1 MSEIK
6 LEAGQ
11 WYRTRG
17 GNIVYCV
24 GLKPKET
31 ATNTPYDAVVVCIEG
46 FSYDYVSDGRFAVG
60 ADANEMQQ
68 EFDEDIIE
76 HLPGCTGFDYVPTPK
91 LQLREGAW
99 YERADMKIVGPCRV
113 DTEQPNSYGYK
124 WCVGPWRYRDDGT
137 NNVDAIN
144 HLIREVERP
153 QPKYRAFANLKEFY
167 PHHNRLVCVNVPN
180 PRVLELYRVQV
191 FNDHTFWLQAE
202 TGKSYASGLLDYQF
216 ADYVDGKIVFSP
228 FGVIDQ

>member
-11 WYRTRG
+11 WYKLLDERIG
-17 GNIVYCV
+17 FCIGEGPKNGDIHYDNYPMLLVFNYAGNVY
-24 GLKPKET
+24 GWYT
-31 ATNTPYDAVVVCIEG
+31 ADGVSADESDDNVV
-46 FSYDYVSDGRFAVG
+46 
-60 ADANEMQQ
+60 
-68 EFDEDIIE
+68 E
-76 HLPGCTGFDYVPTPK
+76 HLPGCTGFDWVPTPK

-99 YERADMKIVGPCRV
+99 YVRKDGEIVGPCVKESR
-113 DTEQPNSYGYK
+113 DSCGHAWSIFPYLYF
-124 WCVGPWRYRDDGT
+124 DDGK
-137 NNVDAIN
+137 NNASTEV
-144 HLIREVERP
+144 HLIREVEPP
-153 QPKYRAFANLKEFY
+153 QPKYRPFANLKEFY
-167 PHHNRLVCVNVPN
+167 PHHTRLVCVNVPN

-191 FNDHTFWLQAE
+191 FNDHTFWLHTE

>member
-1 MSEIK
+1 MSKIK
-6 LEAGQ
+6 LENGQ
-11 WYRTRG
+11 WYSDASGDILYCMGQYPNGETFLCLDKDHFELLDYAEDGEFLSDFEATGDSRYR
-17 GNIVYCV
+17 IV
-24 GLKPKET
+24 
-31 ATNTPYDAVVVCIEG
+31 
-46 FSYDYVSDGRFAVG
+46 
-60 ADANEMQQ
+60 
-68 EFDEDIIE
+68 E
-76 HLPGCTGFDYVPTPK
+76 HLPGCTGFDWVPAPK

-113 DTEQPNSYGYK
+113 DTEQPNGYGYK

-144 HLIREVERP
+144 HLIREVEP
-153 QPKYRAFANLKEFY
+153 PKPKYRAFANLKEFY